1 MAPRLPFKNFLNGFT
16 LLEVIISLLIITITF
31 TAFSDIINQNLKFQE
46 NKTQTNVLLNNQIN
60 ALTLV
65 VSEPNANDLDLIRIL
80 SSQNLQKQIVSQYGT
95 FQEIEL
101 EVFLVEGSYKIK
113 YIK

>member
-1 MAPRLPFKNFLNGFT
+1 MAPRLTFKRFILGFT

-46 NKTQTNVLLNNQIN
+46 NKTQSNGLLNNQIN
-60 ALTLV
+60 ALTIV
-65 VSEPNANDLDLIRIL
+65 VSEPNANDLDLIRVL
-80 SSQNLQKQIVSQYGT
+80 NAQNLQKQIISQYGT

-101 EVFLVEGSYKIK
+101 EVLLNEDSYKIK

>member
-1 MAPRLPFKNFLNGFT
+1 MAQRLTFKNFINGFT

-46 NKTQTNVLLNNQIN
+46 NKTQINGLLNNQIN

-65 VSEPNANDLDLIRIL
+65 VSEPNINDLDLIRIL
-80 SSQNLQKQIVSQYGT
+80 NSQNLQKQIISQYGT
-95 FQEIEL
+95 FQEIEI
-101 EVFLVEGSYKIK
+101 EVFLNEGSYKIK

>member
-1 MAPRLPFKNFLNGFT
+1 MAPRLPFKKFILGFT

-31 TAFSDIINQNLKFQE
+31 TAFSDIINQNLKFRE
-46 NKTQTNVLLNNQIN
+46 NKTQSNGLLNNQIN
-60 ALTLV
+60 ALTIV
-65 VSEPNANDLDLIRIL
+65 VSEPNANDLDLIRVL
-80 SSQNLQKQIVSQYGT
+80 NSQNLQKQIISQYGT

-101 EVFLVEGSYKIK
+101 EVFLNEDSYKIK

>member
-1 MAPRLPFKNFLNGFT
+1 MAPRLSFKNFINGFT

-46 NKTQTNVLLNNQIN
+46 NKTQSNSLLTNQIN
-60 ALTLV
+60 SLTLV
-65 VSEPNANDLDLIRIL
+65 VSEPNANDLDLIRVL
-80 SSQNLQKQIVSQYGT
+80 DSQNLQKRIISQYGT
-95 FQEIEL
+95 FQEFEL
-101 EVFLVEGSYKIK
+101 EVFLNEGSSKIK